1 MNQNDFDDRKSSRR
15 EKLTSKK
22 KVDQNFDQ
30 SNRDI
35 KKIKKDYKSKIEEI
49 KQEELW
55 EEWENEIH
63 RRT

>member
-55 EEWENEIH
+55 EEWEN
-63 RRT
+63 

>member
-35 KKIKKDYKSKIEEI
+35 KKIK
-49 KQEELW
+49 ELW